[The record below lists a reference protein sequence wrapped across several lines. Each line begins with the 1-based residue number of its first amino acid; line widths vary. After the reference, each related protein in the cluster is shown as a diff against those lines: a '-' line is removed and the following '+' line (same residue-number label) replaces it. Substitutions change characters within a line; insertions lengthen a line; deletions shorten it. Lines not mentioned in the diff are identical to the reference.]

1 MNHVSRW
8 PEIRILVW
16 LGIGVAAVALLTL
29 SAPILASFS
38 DLATIFF
45 LSWLLAFLI
54 RPVALRLSRLFG
66 RLPYGV
72 DVGLAYALVGVAT
85 GVLLTFV
92 AISLIQ
98 SIQQLSVS
106 SSSLGDQLTASLA
119 SLQAQLDSAGLSY
132 VQPANW
138 IGGALNAVDLSS
150 TSAVDS
156 FGSIAGSLA
165 GGLGTV
171 LVIVF
176 MSVYIAADRDR
187 ILAEMRRVVPTR
199 YHHALDIAQDAVS
212 HSFGGFLRGQIVM
225 GLIYGLVA
233 FVTCVVFG
241 VPFAPLVGVTV
252 ALLQAIPYFGQLVSW
267 MPLVVVAWLFQP
279 TALVPVVIV
288 MAVAFV
294 ALANILQPR
303 VVGREVGLSPLA
315 VLAAILIGGKVA
327 GVMGAVFSVPV
338 AAAGLAI
345 VQRLADNARALAG
358 DVTQAKEVEPTT
370 VAVGSATPIA
380 SADG

>member
-16 LGIGVAAVALLTL
+16 LGIGVAVVALVTL

-45 LSWLLAFLI
+45 LSWLLAFLV

-72 DVGLAYALVGVAT
+72 DVGLAYALVGAAT
-85 GVLLTFV
+85 GVLMTFV

-150 TSAVDS
+150 TSAVNS

-187 ILAEMRRVVPTR
+187 ISAEIRRVVPTR
-199 YHHALDIAQDAVS
+199 YHHALDIAQDAIS

-233 FVTCVVFG
+233 FATCVVFG

-267 MPLVVVAWLFQP
+267 LPLVVAAWLFQP
-279 TALVPVVIV
+279 TALLPVVIV

-345 VQRLADNARALAG
+345 VRSLADNARALAG
-358 DVTQAKEVEPTT
+358 DVTQASEAEPTT
-370 VAVGSATPIA
+370 VAVSSSTPIA